1 MGLFSFIETFFFVS
15 LGITILLIALLVY
28 HFKQR
33 VSSLEQRH
41 DAMFELV
48 TNIVKQIRSM
58 QTNIDTM
65 HKTPYENVHLGNIS
79 YYTSP
84 ETIQSQTIRYGSQPV
99 ETVKIVDDINVPTA
113 VYSDDSDSGSD
124 DESEVDIH
132 ESDVDSVDSGDS
144 NNDSDNDSDED
155 SQDIAK
161 YNSTNTMDDNNTQ
174 STESI
179 KIINLLVDEYNKDVI
194 SISSDDEVELCEEE
208 SDSSSEIEL
217 IPIQDDVHDYTQL
230 PIAENEIH
238 HAEPV
243 VVIKIEKNTQP
254 IETPVIVPE
263 KNTLNDLYKKMTL
276 ANLKATVISKG
287 LCSDPSKMKKQELL
301 NLLQLVHE

>member
-99 ETVKIVDDINVPTA
+99 ETVKSVDDINVPAA
-113 VYSDDSDSGSD
+113 VYSDDSDS
-124 DESEVDIH
+124 ESED
-132 ESDVDSVDSGDS
+132 ESDVDIDESDVESVDSD
-144 NNDSDNDSDED
+144 DSDED

-179 KIINLLVDEYNKDVI
+179 KIINLLVDDYNKDVI
-194 SISSDDEVELCEEE
+194 SISSDDEVELCEQDN
-208 SDSSSEIEL
+208 DSSSEIEM

-238 HAEPV
+238 HTEHV

-254 IETPVIVPE
+254 MDTPVIEPE
-263 KNTLNDLYKKMTL
+263 KIVLNDLYKKMTL

-301 NLLQLVHE
+301 HLLQSVHE